1 MISVCY
7 CIFQWRKVVVYA
19 LPSDATLL
27 VAVSQGDGSVI
38 HMMIVVTTLM
48 SRIVV
53 SKYKVN
59 YFDFHSWIFV
69 IVLQVKTDKR
79 FGLFIPQST
88 FWRCSC
94 IITVRN
100 LYSSKLSFL
109 DIWVSFIG
117 IKNIRGTI
125 TPNTCRSI
133 LSKFL
138 WEALVSRHA
147 QGAKKSCYLLLEL
160 AAYMNGSH
168 KVAMGDVRV
177 MWPVMG
183 TCPTTNKH
191 WKCKKTVS

>member
-1 MISVCY
+1 M
-7 CIFQWRKVVVYA
+7 
-19 LPSDATLL
+19 
-27 VAVSQGDGSVI
+27 
-38 HMMIVVTTLM
+38 
-48 SRIVV
+48 
-53 SKYKVN
+53 
-59 YFDFHSWIFV
+59 

-109 DIWVSFIG
+109 DNWVSFIG
-117 IKNIRGTI
+117 IKNKR
-125 TPNTCRSI
+125 NHNSKHRSI

-177 MWPVMG
+177 TWPVMG

-191 WKCKKTVS
+191 WKCKKTVC